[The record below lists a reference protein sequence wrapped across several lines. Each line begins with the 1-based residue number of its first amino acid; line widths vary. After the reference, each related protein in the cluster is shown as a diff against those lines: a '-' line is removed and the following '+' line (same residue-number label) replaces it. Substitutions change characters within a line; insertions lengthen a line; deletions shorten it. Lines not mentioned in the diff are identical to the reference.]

1 VPVEPATLAAFAV
14 AVLAIVVSPG
24 PDTMLILRYAL
35 TSGQKAGFAAV
46 AGVQIGL
53 MIHTVLAILG
63 ISLLI
68 ASSPVLFKAVAI
80 AGAGY
85 LAWLGIQGFREG
97 GAFRLDGDRRPVG
110 AARACRDAVITNVL
124 NPKVIL
130 LFLALLPNF
139 VVTGRGDVPAQLITL
154 SVVLIVINV
163 TWQAPLAWAAQVV
176 RGWLVRPSVQRAVS
190 RLGGAILLLFA
201 GLMLYEHLVL

>member
-1 VPVEPATLAAFAV
+1 VPVEPATLGAYAV

-35 TSGQKAGFAAV
+35 TSGQRAGFAAV
-46 AGVQIGL
+46 AGVQFGL

-63 ISLLI
+63 ISLLV
-68 ASSPVLFKAVAI
+68 ASSPLLFKAVAI
-80 AGAGY
+80 AGAAY
-85 LAWLGIQGFREG
+85 LAWLGIQGFREAG
-97 GAFRLDGDRRPVG
+97 TIRLDGSKRPVG

-139 VVTGRGDVPAQLITL
+139 VDTGRGDVPAQLITL
-154 SVVLIVINV
+154 AAVLIVINV
-163 TWQAPLAWAAQVV
+163 MWQAPLAWAAQII
-176 RGWLVRPSVQRAVS
+176 RSWLVKPAVQRAVS
-190 RLGGAILLLFA
+190 RLTGAILLLFA
-201 GLMLYEHLVL
+201 SLMLYEHLL